1 MNFKPFEELQF
12 SDDFIFGK
20 VMKDPKICAEV
31 IECLLKIKVDH
42 IVYPEL
48 QKEIKPYY
56 TSKGIRFDV
65 YVKDSDK
72 IFDIEIQNHKYD
84 ELPKR
89 MRYYQSI
96 LDVDDLLRG
105 IDYPELKES
114 YVIFICKGQPFDDS
128 NLPVYDFKLTA
139 QSSNSDTSPIILDD
153 KAHRLVYNASA
164 YEQELD
170 PKLKNFLHFVCSN
183 ESDDDFTDRL
193 ADLVKSIKQ
202 QEANKTEYNNMNLHD
217 RDIIR
222 EAKKEG
228 RAEGAREN
236 AIETAKN
243 MLKDN
248 LPIEKISNYIG
259 LSEEDIQNIVK
270 DENPNGV

>member
-139 QSSNSDTSPIILDD
+139 QSSHSDESPIILDD

-170 PKLKNFLHFVCSN
+170 PKLKNFLHFVCTN

-193 ADLVKSIKQ
+193 ADLVKNIKQ

-222 EAKKEG
+222 AAKKEG
-228 RAEGAREN
+228 RSEGAREN
-236 AIETAKN
+236 AIETAKKFLA
-243 MLKDN
+243 M
-248 LPIEKISNYIG
+248 G
-259 LSEEDIQNIVK
+259 LSVEQVAQGTRLSVEDIQNLVK
-270 DENPNGV
+270 EKKY